1 MRLLLKILAAPVI
14 LVLAAAIWVCSAL
27 LYCSAYIFGLAGT
40 LLGIAGLAAAFLLH
54 SVQYGLLLLLAALL
68 FSPLGLPMAAALVL
82 ARLQDLRYALQDRV
96 FG

>member
-1 MRLLLKILAAPVI
+1 MRLLLKILAASVI

-40 LLGIAGLAAAFLLH
+40 LLGIAGLAAFLLH